1 MLNDKAETIE
11 CAVRSV
17 TLAFAACEGLRM
29 SSAKP
34 PGRYIT
40 HLTIDGFAK
49 PLNGGSNKLDPST
62 PAFRFGGKTAPTR
75 RFRGYAQFVVPDFW
89 AFVLETPIRDEAVK
103 PLRDAGAM
111 RPGARR

>member
-1 MLNDKAETIE
+1 MHH
-11 CAVRSV
+11 
-17 TLAFAACEGLRM
+17 
-29 SSAKP
+29 P
-34 PGRYIT
+34 PP
-40 HLTIDGFAK
+40 DGFAK
-49 PLNGGSNKLDPST
+49 PLGGENLDPST